1 MVLAGADGL
10 SSQVTLTSR
19 QAGPGCLQLCA
30 FPGNESGPGGGRGGG
45 GKRKKKR
52 KRGEEKKV

>member
-45 GKRKKKR
+45 GKRKKK
-52 KRGEEKKV
+52 EEEG